1 MHRLRISSQIADS
14 WRRPYRNLLR
24 RTAKSVI
31 QGHPRSRPFAEA
43 SAVATRRCRRN
54 CGGVYSNEGAEVLS
68 YAARKHAAANSYTES
83 APAPAASRG
92 QAGSRGHK
100 TPVFLVTQDESLW
113 PQIGPS
119 LDRDWALKQVD
130 TIDEL
135 LRVTRAGQ
143 PGIIVWDAREPA
155 DREGDLSRVQLH
167 CSRFAVVVLDA
178 DTGTER
184 WKDGHSAAAD
194 RRAGGHT
201 IRCRA
206 TDRGLFERTRGMPHA
221 RHRARRVRPGRA
233 CRICAAARQRPAT
246 ALVQAGTG
254 RRRVPGRRG
263 RLSPASAHRAARPDR
278 ARRLA
283 CRHRTRA
290 AGRCARGRRRTGRR
304 APRQGSSGHA
314 RSALRRAGRRQR
326 PGVCTATC

>member
-1 MHRLRISSQIADS
+1 KIPHENGGDETDDQAGERRLPGGTTQDAQRHQHRRDGQRRRCEREDEVAVYRHQSLIEHYSSLPELPEKCPCGVSFEQWAHFVQRASAKGCRADTSASPANQLTNRDS
-14 WRRPYRNLLR
+14 WRRPNRNLLR

-135 LRVTRAGQ
+135 LKVTRAGQ

-184 WKDGHSAAAD
+184 WKQ
-194 RRAGGHT
+194 
-201 IRCRA
+201 A
-206 TDRGLFERTRGMPHA
+206 TQQ
-221 RHRARRVRPGRA
+221 
-233 CRICAAARQRPAT
+233 RQIA
-246 ALVQAGTG
+246 ALVGIPFDAG
-254 RRRVPGRRG
+254 
-263 RLSPASAHRAARPDR
+263 
-278 ARRLA
+278 
-283 CRHRTRA
+283 
-290 AGRCARGRRRTGRR
+290 
-304 APRQGSSGHA
+304 Q
-314 RSALRRAGRRQR
+314 
-326 PGVCTATC
+326 